1 MKKIQILY
9 TLLIGML
16 LMTACQSDD
25 ATDGIGY
32 LSLDVETV
40 TLINPKTKA
49 PANYNPKQLAV
60 RIVNA
65 QGVVVAQTEDHTQ
78 WGSKPIALP
87 IGSYTV
93 QASSKG
99 FDGQESGFDLPYYAG
114 TAPANVEA
122 GKNIPVTVTC
132 TLANVK
138 VTVNY
143 STDFKKY
150 FKLATTTV
158 SSKKSGINPLNFVM
172 NTTTQSGYFP
182 VADLGVTVKVTNMK
196 DQNFSKSQ
204 DITGVQARDHYIINY
219 RIAETGNGNI
229 SVEVDPTMKEYTF
242 TFDVSTKPK
251 TSLAMESV
259 DAWGTFAYATGKVA
273 ASLPGQQFDD
283 SKFTFEYKTTTDQV
297 WKSVAATKQA
307 EIYQATLTGL
317 TPGTSYQSRLVY
329 KNSAESF
336 SSSES
341 NFTTEATQAL
351 PNGNL
356 DDWYQKGKTWYACSE
371 AYMNENGASFWDSSN
386 PGTTTGAG
394 ALVNVNPTQGNSNHV
409 HTSGGK
415 SAELK
420 SQYASAFGIGK
431 FAAGSLYSGHF
442 VSLVGTN
449 GAKLNF
455 GQPFTARPSAL
466 RGWFKY
472 TSGKIDYVGSNTPQE
487 ANIIKGETDDMCSIF
502 IALTTKSFEV
512 DNTNLSTFVDW
523 NNDPAVIAYGELP
536 ASEAVTGDWKQF
548 DIKLKYKDLKTKP
561 THIVIVCSSSKY
573 GDYFTGSTNS
583 VMYLDDMELVYEEPT
598 K

>member
-114 TAPANVEA
+114 AAPANVEA
-122 GKNIPVTVTC
+122 GKNIPVMVTC

-143 STDFKKY
+143 SDDFKKY

-158 SSKKSGINPLNFVM
+158 SSKKEGINPLDFVM

-219 RIAETGNGNI
+219 RIAETGNGDI

-251 TSLAMESV
+251 TSLVMESI
-259 DAWGTFAYATGKVA
+259 DAWGTFAYATGKIA
-273 ASLPGQQFDD
+273 ASLPEQQFDD

-297 WKSVAATKQA
+297 WKSVTATKQA
-307 EIYQATLTGL
+307 ETYLATLTGL
-317 TPGTSYQSRLVY
+317 TPGTTYQSRFVY
-329 KNSAESF
+329 KNSTESF
-336 SSSES
+336 SSSENS
-341 NFTTEATQAL
+341 FTTETTPTL

-356 DDWYQKGKTWYACSE
+356 DDWCQKTKKNKQIWYACSD
-371 AYMNENGASFWDSSN
+371 AYFTDNGGSFWDSGN
-386 PGTTTGAG
+386 EGTSTM
-394 ALVNVNPTQGNSNHV
+394 NKNPTQSNEATV
-409 HTSGGK
+409 HTPGGK

-420 SQYASAFGIGK
+420 SQFVGVATLGQ
-431 FAAGSLYSGHF
+431 FAAGNLYSGKF
-442 VSLVGTN
+442 GELVGMK
-449 GAKLNF
+449 GAKINF

-487 ANIIKGETDDMCSIF
+487 ANIVKGQTDDMCSIF
-502 IALTTKSFEV
+502 IALTTQSFLV
-512 DNTNLSTFVDW
+512 DNTQPSTFIDW

-548 DIKLKYKDLKTKP
+548 DVKLKYRDLKTKP
-561 THIVIVCSSSKY
+561 THIVIVCSASKY